1 MLEER
6 DRLGD
11 VRQENNDIILG
22 SLVKNLAKQLND
34 FTDEDIR
41 LRRRE
46 LNSLFN
52 LLRQAW

>member
-11 VRQENNDIILG
+11 LGQENNDNILS